1 MNFKYFRIKDSKFAF
16 ILGNRVVDEKRL
28 EKSIRKVGKVLVP
41 IVGVYYGTIKNSGYQ
56 VLDAETGELLNSPSD
71 DYFVVLDGQHRT
83 KTSLNLYKEQQE
95 LIKNTEDSDSL
106 ALRIS
111 DSIPANVYDEEDEL
125 DNILETIIDCN
136 TSSKTWTSK
145 DFVHSAHV
153 LRNDDKIITFIDSLT
168 TLKFSLSNISRI
180 LFFNHKMLTN
190 QMLADYTNGKVE
202 LPENNYRKKLEL
214 FRLLINK
221 GFSTEFLRKRYMYEA
236 IIKKHNAQ
244 KYDEFVKALSLLDVD
259 TVKKIENLCP
269 LDYDNGKIIEIVN
282 NFTNISKCDD
292 NSSNNIDLSE
302 KRFDENIEF
311 LRSLANAKNKKKTA
325 GKAAGARKKSK
336 KGKRAA
342 LEDTNNDNLEY
353 KFHYMLE
360 NIE

>member
-1 MNFKYFRIKDSKFAF
+1 MIFKKLNIQNSKFAF
-16 ILGNRVVDEKRL
+16 ILGNREVDEKRL
-28 EKSIRKVGKVLVP
+28 EKSILKVGKVLVP
-41 IVGVYYGTIKNSGYQ
+41 IVGVYYGTIKNSDYK
-56 VLDAETGELLNSPSD
+56 VIDAETGELLCSPSD

-83 KTSLNLYKEQQE
+83 KTMLNLYKEQQE
-95 LIKNTEDSDSL
+95 LIRNTEGSDSS

-125 DNILETIIDCN
+125 ENILETIIDAN

-153 LRNDDKIITFIDSLT
+153 LKNNDKIITFIDSLT

-202 LPENNYRKKLEL
+202 LPENDYRKKLEL
-214 FRLLINK
+214 FRLLINR

-244 KYDEFVKALSLLDVD
+244 KLDEFVQALSLLDTD
-259 TVKKIENLCP
+259 TIRTIENLSP
-269 LDYDNGKIIEIVN
+269 LDYDTGKIIEIVN
-282 NFTNISKCDD
+282 NFTNINKCDND
-292 NSSNNIDLSE
+292 NSSYNMDLSE
-302 KRFDENIEF
+302 KRFDDNIEF
-311 LRSLANAKNKKKTA
+311 LRSMANAKKKTA
-325 GKAAGARKKSK
+325 GKATGTKIKSQ
-336 KGKRAA
+336 KGKRTA
-342 LEDTNNDNLEY
+342 LEGIYDDQLEY
-353 KFHYMLE
+353 HLHYMLE